1 MTSHKNSSWNLWRNR
16 AVVAAVLI
24 QLGTSAAVLAG
35 KHDASDKP
43 DIVATAV
50 QAGSFK
56 TLAAA
61 LGAADLV
68 GVLQGAGPFTVLA
81 PTDEAFAKLPAGTV
95 ESLLKPENKAKLQ
108 AILKYHVVAGRV
120 SAKQVAGLDTAKT
133 VAGPEVKISL
143 VDGQLRVNQARVV
156 KTDIGAANG
165 IIHVLDQ
172 VLLPPDES
180 KPAAGTTRT
189 SADEVVGLAIER
201 GVPLFNHGNAEACAA
216 VYEVA
221 ATGLAGRHDVPQ
233 KARARLNQAL
243 AESRKQMDW
252 SARAWTLRRALD
264 ESRPMMN

>member
-1 MTSHKNSSWNLWRNR
+1 MTSHKNSLWNVWRNR
-16 AVVAAVLI
+16 ALVAAVLI
-24 QLGTSAAVLAG
+24 QLGTTAAVLAG
-35 KHDASDKP
+35 KHDASGKP
-43 DIVATAV
+43 DIIATAV

-108 AILKYHVVAGRV
+108 AILKYHVIAGRV
-120 SAKQVAGLDTAKT
+120 AAKQVAGLESAKT

-143 VDGQLRVNQARVV
+143 VDGQLRINQARVV
-156 KTDIGAANG
+156 KTDISAANG
-165 IIHVLDQ
+165 IIHVVDQ
-172 VLLPPDES
+172 VLLPPDDA
-180 KPAAGTTRT
+180 KPAAGT
-189 SADEVVGLAIER
+189 SGVSVDDVMGLAIER
-201 GVPLFNHGNAEACAA
+201 GVPLFNQGNPEACAA

-221 ATGLAGRHDVPQ
+221 ATSLAGRHDVP
-233 KARARLNQAL
+233 KNVRTRLNQAL
-243 AESRKQMDW
+243 AESRKQTDG

-264 ESRPMMN
+264 DSRQMMN